1 MLYLRNTPS
10 GILYS
15 DAEFSTCKFGD
26 QKFYLG
32 GIFVVIGIMGSAA
45 EQRHKTSFL
54 LDQVMTRK
62 HLYPRK
68 QLKNRTPGSMLH
80 SCTKGHGT

>member
-1 MLYLRNTPS
+1 MAFYIQMLSFQHVNLETRS
-10 GILYS
+10 FIW
-15 DAEFSTCKFGD
+15 GD
-26 QKFYLG
+26 
-32 GIFVVIGIMGSAA
+32 IFVVIGIMGSAA